1 MHFELETAKVKE
13 LCRCRGTS
21 GMAQLLSP
29 GEEGFVPAP
38 LEQFHFEI
46 ADEAMSEDAHTSPQ
60 TGFRHTKAKAFD
72 R

>member
-1 MHFELETAKVKE
+1 
-13 LCRCRGTS
+13 
-21 GMAQLLSP
+21 MAQLLSP